1 MLAVISPLIKRGV
14 IDNTERDLIDL
25 RLWCID
31 EQEPLH
37 FRMPGNCLRDIAG
50 CRVNFHNKSAFPSAK
65 ELPEPIQK
73 LRRERHCIF
82 PGDITLSRRVP
93 EENNRGFVAN
103 SLSIEFFV
111 DDYTRL
117 LIETSDFGYELSLP
131 QWQMSDSENL
141 VQQQINMEALR
152 RHVVANVASY
162 RAPVIAQRGEMPPCE
177 WDDKLNRAEA
187 YMSIYPTIKEKYA
200 RQPGGYLAACYVME
214 RLSIISKAAE
224 SDEQNLPPSEW
235 EPPRDWTVLDFMDPQ
250 DAPEVEAAMQTP
262 LFKEVSS
269 MTAVVQKYIINGSQV
284 VCPSQK
290 AAAFTAGYA
299 GVVTHILSTLLLT
312 RQKNY
317 PVKLAMA
324 RMDII
329 TKRMQTLP
337 QLCRDLPIK
346 TNQSVQKASQR
357 LLQSLRDFQNTISR

>member
-1 MLAVISPLIKRGV
+1 MLAVISPLVKRGV
-14 IDNTERDLIDL
+14 IDNTEHDLIDL

-37 FRMPGNCLRDIAG
+37 FRMPGNCLQDIAG
-50 CRVNFHNKSAFPSAK
+50 CRVNFRNRSAFPAAK

-73 LRRERHCIF
+73 LRRERHRIF
-82 PGDITLSRRVP
+82 PGDITLSRRLP

-103 SLSIEFFV
+103 FLSIEFFA
-111 DDYTRL
+111 DDSTRL
-117 LIETSDFGYELSLP
+117 LIETSDFSYELSLP
-131 QWQMSDSENL
+131 QWQMSDVENL
-141 VQQQINMEALR
+141 VQQQVNMEALR
-152 RHVVANVASY
+152 RHVAANVARY
-162 RAPVIAQRGEMPPCE
+162 RAPVIAQRGDMPPCE

-214 RLSIISKAAE
+214 RLSIMDKAAE

-235 EPPRDWTVLDFMDPQ
+235 ESPREWTVLDFMDPL
-250 DAPEVEAAMQTP
+250 DGSEVEAAMQTP

-284 VCPSQK
+284 VCPSQE

-299 GVVTHILSTLLLT
+299 GVVSHILSTLLLT
-312 RQKNY
+312 RQENY
-317 PVKLAMA
+317 PVELAME

-329 TKRMQTLP
+329 TQRMHALP

-346 TNQSVQKASQR
+346 TNQAVQKASQR
-357 LLQSLRDFQNTISR
+357 LLQSLHDFQNTIPR